1 MTQATTSGG
10 CHMKPADFTA
20 WASSQAAVPRGHCT
34 KHSRSQGGHMSSAF
48 KPLEAAKAAG
58 TLLTALA

>member
-1 MTQATTSGG
+1 
-10 CHMKPADFTA
+10 MKPADFTA
-20 WASSQAAVPRGHCT
+20 WASSQQAVPRGHCT

-58 TLLTALA
+58 TLLAALA